1 MPVVVDQE
9 VVSKKE
15 ALAEDIVPALPE
27 DIVPGLAENIV

>member
-15 ALAEDIVPALPE
+15 ALAEDIVPAL
-27 DIVPGLAENIV
+27 AENIVPALPENIV